1 MSESEVI
8 VVGAGPTGLALSLAL
23 SRFGVPSL
31 VLDNGDGEVTARA
44 ARTCVL
50 RPDTAAWLPAPPD
63 SPVPAARWTR
73 WRTRRRQQTVHQREL
88 DEETAPFHVEQHVLE
103 RALRAALAQEK
114 LARIVTGSHL
124 DVLEQDAAGV
134 TAHTRRRGPEGTAG
148 RGGGTWWRGSYLV
161 GCDGARSTVRK
172 LLGVPFAGRTAVERH
187 AVAAL
192 RTRLPWESEALLDR
206 DLGGEHREVT
216 ARPLPGGV
224 WRLDWLLPARGD
236 LVTPEALLDHIHSTL
251 AHWHGRGGA
260 GGHGKGGDR
269 GADAAAAPGPYELL
283 DTGVHTS
290 HQRLARRWR
299 VGRAFL
305 AGDAAHLVGALGV
318 QSVDEGL
325 RDAANLAWKLA
336 VVWHELSGVRGPR
349 VDRDAVEVVLGSYE
363 SERRGAV
370 ASRLRAVDQALP
382 LVRREGGGLRAI
394 LPGGGARTPL
404 ELLTDGH
411 LGRGLL
417 GSPAAYGRS
426 PLTPPRGTV
435 DTVPVA
441 TPPGAPVDDVS
452 VIALNGEQGRLRER
466 LCGNGGELLVVLV
479 APGTGVWDSRHWL
492 SAGIMP
498 ELAAAVGALPLKAEL
513 LVTESYPGAAPH
525 TVLVIRPDGHLVAAL
540 PAPRIAQLRECADAL
555 RGGPLAGARSAS
567 PRDARR

>member
-1 MSESEVI
+1 MTESEVI

-23 SRFGVPSL
+23 ARYGVPSL

-50 RPDTAAWLPAPPD
+50 RPDTAAWLPSAPGAA
-63 SPVPAARWTR
+63 VPAARWTS
-73 WRTRRRQQTVHQREL
+73 WRARRRRQTVHQKEL
-88 DEETAPFHVEQHVLE
+88 DETTAPFHVEQHALE

-114 LARIVTGSHL
+114 LARVMPGSHL
-124 DVLEQDAAGV
+124 DILEQDAAGV
-134 TAHTRRRGPEGTAG
+134 TAHTRPRARDGGDG
-148 RGGGTWWRGSYLV
+148 HGGGTWWRGSYLV

-206 DLGGEHREVT
+206 DLDGGMREVT

-236 LVTPEALLDHIHSTL
+236 LVTPEALLERVHSTL
-251 AHWHGRGGA
+251 AHWNRESGA
-260 GGHGKGGDR
+260 GSSGKGAAGGDPDA
-269 GADAAAAPGPYELL
+269 GASGPYELL

-336 VVWHELSGVRGPR
+336 VVWHEMGGVRGPH
-349 VDRDAVEVVLGSYE
+349 VDRDAVDVVLDSYE

-370 ASRLRAVDQALP
+370 GSRLRAVDQALP

-411 LGRGLL
+411 LGQGLL
-417 GSPAAYGRS
+417 GSPAAYRSS
-426 PLTPPRGTV
+426 PLAPARGTV
-435 DTVPVA
+435 DSVGVA
-441 TPPGAPVDDVS
+441 TQPGELVRDVP
-452 VIALNGEQGRLRER
+452 VIALDGERGRLRER

-513 LVTESYPGAAPH
+513 LVTEDYPGAAPH
-525 TVLVIRPDGHLVAAL
+525 TVLVIRPDGHLVTAL
-540 PAPRIAQLRECADAL
+540 PAPRIAQLRACADAL
-555 RGGPLAGARSAS
+555 RGGPFTRARSPAS
-567 PRDARR
+567 RDARR